1 LAFASHTLY
10 LAALFVFAWGWV
22 DRTARAQDVSDSI
35 NSDSS
40 IEQTSAIELAALVDA
55 AERQRIDAIARAMPS
70 ATSIFVPGGGGGG
83 SGVVISPDGF
93 ALTNFHVTSP
103 AGTYMQCSLADGNL
117 YDAVIVGIDPVGD
130 LAMVQL
136 LGRNDFAP
144 VEIGSSLQAKPGDW
158 SFVIGN
164 PFLLA
169 GDLQPTVTWGIL
181 SGVSRYQYPS
191 GTLLEYGDCLQ
202 TDASINP
209 GNSGGPIYDAQ
220 GSLLG
225 IVGRC
230 SFEKR
235 GRVNVGVGY
244 AISIN
249 QAMNFAGSL
258 RVGRIVDHATLGA
271 TVATDPDGGV
281 RVTNIL
287 EYSDAFRRGLRY
299 DSEILSIDGRAV
311 TTANEMQN
319 VLATF
324 PASWRVP
331 IVFRQDDKRI
341 ETLVRLQS
349 VHSPDDLLEQMAGAM
364 PPPPPIEED
373 PKKKSSE
380 GDEESEDSPNNE
392 QDSDDEDAPRD
403 PHSPNVE
410 AVEIPEAVE
419 RLYIEKRGFANYHF
433 NKLEQTQFIQSL
445 RANDRA
451 KPLVNKPESSVG
463 KPESSVE
470 KPESSAGKP
479 ESSVGKPESSV
490 GKIDAEKQSLL
501 WKISG
506 KTADGQDVRIQIGD
520 SQSLLSI
527 GTSAD
532 RIGNRA
538 EAYDAVSKSQPLAI
552 AAALGSLRRMIQLG
566 PDRFGETYAAGT
578 APLGGAR
585 PLRNV
590 VVATDGEMEVHFL
603 THPDDRRLEAIE
615 VFADRDSDPAE
626 LWFETAAVNE
636 TPQSIELK
644 FGVESKL
651 RIQIESW
658 TVESAQ
664 EAKPNDQS
672 QPGNEVKSEKQ
683 AEAAS

>member
-1 LAFASHTLY
+1 MARHLYRSLWIDRIDLTLAGRVLRVVSVIGL
-10 LAALFVFAWGWV
+10 LAACTLP
-22 DRTARAQDVSDSI
+22 
-35 NSDSS
+35 S
-40 IEQTSAIELAALVDA
+40 IEAQESSVTNPIELDPLVDA
-55 AERQRIDAIARAMPS
+55 AEQHRIDAIARAMPS

-136 LGRNDFAP
+136 QGRKDFTPA
-144 VEIGSSLQAKPGDW
+144 VIGSSLQAKPGDW

-209 GNSGGPIYDAQ
+209 GNSGGPIYDAD
-220 GSLLG
+220 GKLLG

-299 DSEILSIDGRAV
+299 DSEIISIDGRAV
-311 TTANEMQN
+311 TTANELQN

-324 PASWRVP
+324 PAGWRVP
-331 IVFRQDDKRI
+331 IAFREDGKRI

-349 VHSPDDLLEQMAGAM
+349 VHSPDDLLEQMSGAM

-373 PKKKSSE
+373 PKKKSPE
-380 GDEESEDSPNNE
+380 GEDEESEEGKEVP
-392 QDSDDEDAPRD
+392 QDDQEEAPSD
-403 PHSPNVE
+403 PHASGSKS
-410 AVEIPEAVE
+410 VEIPESIA
-419 RLYIEKRGFANYHF
+419 RLYVEKRGFANYYF
-433 NKLEQTQFIQSL
+433 NRQEQTEFIRSL
-445 RANDRA
+445 RGNDRA
-451 KPLVNKPESSVG
+451 EPLVNKTKAESRSLIWKIVG
-463 KPESSVE
+463 KTS
-470 KPESSAGKP
+470 
-479 ESSVGKPESSV
+479 
-490 GKIDAEKQSLL
+490 
-501 WKISG
+501 
-506 KTADGQDVRIQIGD
+506 DGQDVRIQIGD
-520 SQSLLSI
+520 SESLLSI
-527 GTSAD
+527 GQSAD

-538 EAYDAVSKSQPLAI
+538 EAYDAVSKSETLAI
-552 AAALGSLRRMIQLG
+552 AAALGSLRRMIQMG
-566 PDRFGETYAAGT
+566 PDRFGETYASGT
-578 APLGGAR
+578 APLGGTR

-603 THPDDRRLEAIE
+603 THPEDRRLEAIE

-626 LWFETAAVNE
+626 LWFETTGVNE
-636 TPQSIELK
+636 VPKAMDLK
-644 FGVESKL
+644 FGVDSKL
-651 RIQIESW
+651 RINIESW
-658 TVESAQ
+658 SVESAE
-664 EAKPNDQS
+664 EAKSDKKP
-672 QPGNEVKSEKQ
+672 
-683 AEAAS
+683 EAAS